1 MDNMIWKDICEVYA
15 RDYTDPT
22 KVYFLGVNTKNDINQ
37 KVTQEI
43 LKGKQNCPLI

>member
-1 MDNMIWKDICEVYA
+1 MIIKDICEVTA
-15 RDYTDPT
+15 REINDPT

-37 KVTQEI
+37 KVKQEI